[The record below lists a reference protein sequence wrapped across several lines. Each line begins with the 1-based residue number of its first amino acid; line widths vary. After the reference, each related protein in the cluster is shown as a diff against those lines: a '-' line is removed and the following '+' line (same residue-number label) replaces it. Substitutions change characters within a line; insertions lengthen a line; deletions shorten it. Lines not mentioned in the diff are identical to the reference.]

1 MRLHAIPWLVA
12 VVAVCGLQV
21 ASHAADVTIKLEG
34 TDRHV
39 TTPAYEAV
47 VADDGS
53 LTSLRVGGLELVNG
67 AGTRGIYYYQDGVPK
82 MPKIEQPA
90 ADVIVASG
98 EKASVR
104 FEFGADTITCTL
116 ANLTAKGMEYVIV
129 FDPAVAA
136 VMSDKGEFAKTSVNC
151 NWDASTWFRDK
162 AKLRVASTNT
172 KLWGPF
178 GNNCQVWTTALGA
191 NETRKMTLMAGTASK
206 DEMAKAARAKPL
218 GPVPPPPPAATPDPD
233 AKRFKGTNYEAF
245 VGADGSLTNLR
256 VAGTE
261 MLTSNASFP
270 RGVYLFQGGLV
281 KLPNIEMT
289 GDNVLTAKSE
299 KGSVRYEF
307 TPEGINCTLTNA
319 TAQGMEWVL
328 VFEEPVNAV
337 MDDKGRYFKAP
348 IERMWETSTWF
359 QGKARVKITGGT
371 RIWGPWNGNHAI
383 WSGGV
388 APNATRAVKF
398 EIGLTTAAEAAKAA
412 EAVARGSIVP
422 KGPVGPMWD
431 MKVLGQAPK
440 VYPAEGFKS
449 EGCKAIYYE
458 GRPFEERPTR
468 VFAWVGL
475 PKMEPGKKVPGIVLV
490 HGGGG
495 TAFDTWV
502 KLWTSR
508 GYAAI
513 AMDTCGCV
521 PKGVYGAWERAEMG
535 GPPGWGGFGQ
545 IDDPRE
551 DQWTYHA
558 VADAILA
565 NSLLRSMPEVDPNR
579 IGLTGIS
586 WGGYLTCIIAGAD
599 NRFRFAAP
607 VYGCGYTLDMTF
619 APSVLAL
626 GKERG
631 DRWMRWWDPSSYLGN
646 AKMPMLWVTGSND
659 FAYTFNALQKSY
671 RLPTGPWTLA
681 IRLRMPHGHGPA
693 GEGPEEIHAFADS
706 ILMGGEPLVK
716 ITGQGRDGNNVWAT
730 FTGKTPLAKAELN
743 VTKDRGN
750 WPDRKWDALPATI
763 EGGKVTGVLPE
774 GTTTWYLNLFDT
786 RDLVVSTEHEEMR

>member
-1 MRLHAIPWLVA
+1 MRLSAIPWLVA
-12 VVAVCGLQV
+12 VVAAGCLQV

-39 TTPAYEAV
+39 TTPAYEAII
-47 VADDGS
+47 ADDGS
-53 LTSLRVGGLELVNG
+53 LTSLRIGGLELVNG
-67 AGTRGIYYYQDGVPK
+67 TGTRGIYFYQDGVPK

-90 ADVIVASG
+90 DGIIVASG
-98 EKASVR
+98 EKSSVR
-104 FEFGADTITCTL
+104 FEFGTDTITATL
-116 ANLTAKGMEYVIV
+116 TNLTAKGIEYVIV
-129 FDPAVAA
+129 FDPAVGA
-136 VMSDKGEFAKTSVNC
+136 VASDKGEFAKTSVNC

-162 AKLRVASTNT
+162 AKLRIASTNT

-178 GNNCQVWTTALGA
+178 GNCQVWTTALGA
-191 NETRKMTLMAGTASK
+191 NETRKMTLMAGTASN
-206 DEMAKAARAKPL
+206 DEMAKAVSAKPL
-218 GPVPPPPPAATPDPD
+218 APVTPPPPAATPDPN
-233 AKRFKGTNYEAF
+233 AKHFKGNQYEAF

-256 VAGTE
+256 IAGTE

-270 RGVYLFQGGLV
+270 RGLYLFQGGLL
-281 KLPNIEMT
+281 KLPNLEAT
-289 GDNVLTAKSE
+289 GDNVLTAKSD

-307 TPEGINCTLTNA
+307 TPEGINCTIANA
-319 TAQGMEWVL
+319 TKDGMEWVL

-337 MDDKGRYFKAP
+337 MNAQGRYVKAP
-348 IERMWETSTWF
+348 LERAWDTTTWF
-359 QGKARVKITGGT
+359 QGKAKLKIIGGT

-383 WSGGV
+383 WSYSL
-388 APNATRAVKF
+388 APNATHEVKF
-398 EIGLTTAAEAAKAA
+398 EIGMATADEVAQAAA
-412 EAVARGSIVP
+412 AVAKGAEVP
-422 KGPVGPMWD
+422 KDPVGPMWD
-431 MKVLGQAPK
+431 LKVLGQAPK
-440 VYPAEGFKS
+440 VSPAEGFTAD
-449 EGCKAIYYE
+449 GCKAIFYE
-458 GRPFEERPTR
+458 GRPFEGNPTR
-468 VFAWVGL
+468 VFAWLGL

-495 TAFDTWV
+495 TAFDAWV
-502 KLWTSR
+502 RLWTSR

-521 PKGVYGAWERAEMG
+521 PKGTYGNWNRDAMG

-565 NSLLRSMPEVDPNR
+565 NSLLRSLPEVDPNR

-607 VYGCGYTLDMTF
+607 VYGCGFTTEMSF
-619 APSVLAL
+619 AGSVLAL

-671 RLPTGPWTLA
+671 RLPTGPRTLA
-681 IRLRMPHGHGPA
+681 IRLRMPHGHGGA
-693 GEGPEEIHAFADS
+693 GENPEEIHAFADS
-706 ILMGGEPLVK
+706 IVNGGEPLVK

-730 FTGKTPLAKAELN
+730 VAGRPVVKAELN

-750 WPDRKWDALPATI
+750 WPDRKWDALPATVA
-763 EGGKVTGVLPE
+763 EGKVTGTLPE
-774 GTTTWYLNLFDT
+774 GVTVWYLNLFDAEGH
-786 RDLVVSTEHEEMR
+786 VVSTEHEEMK